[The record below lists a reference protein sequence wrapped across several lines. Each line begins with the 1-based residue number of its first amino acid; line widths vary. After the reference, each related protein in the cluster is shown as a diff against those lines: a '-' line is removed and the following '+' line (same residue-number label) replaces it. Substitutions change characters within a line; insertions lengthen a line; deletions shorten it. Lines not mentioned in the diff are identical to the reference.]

1 MNDKIKEFFNEIDKY
16 INSVVYNPEL
26 MKKSIKFMYRYPNY
40 EWYNIAAILI
50 QNPNAEL
57 VMSVTS
63 FREKGN
69 DISLTPRI
77 GKKAYRIASL
87 NIENG
92 NLEFKLKP
100 VFDVTD
106 LNKKVMINNVI
117 PLRMTVEQYGGSI
130 NILAIINKYTSIE
143 KIVLSIVDNNYE
155 GFISKDDLTEN
166 RVSIKNCVMFSLG
179 RIFNVDPNINITLNK
194 TNNAVGIYSYIK
206 HLINMFPQEL
216 INIIEVLKAR
226 AIEEERMKKLELI
239 YSRNIKQRV
248 IDAKTKVI
256 NEFGDNEVIP
266 PPEDDSLIYEG
277 DYDL

>member
-226 AIEEERMKKLELI
+226 VIEEERMKKLELI